1 MKWRWWASLLP
12 LLLGGMGWWLVRQG
26 WGNAWITDA
35 RYANP
40 RLTLQATGLLSHWLL
55 AIGIALSLGCLLF
68 VATAWR
74 RDQQQ
79 GRTLA
84 DRHTQALAER
94 RRLLQRLDHELKN
107 PLTAMR
113 AALANLLA
121 TAQDREQVNTL
132 QSLETQTVRLSRL
145 TADLRKL
152 AELDARPLE
161 TAPVDLAELLQEA
174 VDLAQEK
181 AETQA
186 RQVTLTVPRAPWP
199 LARVAGDRDL
209 LFLAFYNLLDNALK
223 FTRPG
228 DTVEVRAREDGSA
241 VVVEVADTG
250 PGIAPEEL
258 PHIWEELYRGAN
270 ARSTP
275 GSGLGL
281 ALVRAIVQRHAGQIQ
296 LKSRVSQGT
305 LVTVRLPVA

>member
-1 MKWRWWASLLP
+1 MRWRWWASLLP
-12 LLLGGMGWWLVRQG
+12 LLLGGIGWWLVRQG
-26 WGNAWITDA
+26 WASAWVTDA

-40 RLTLQATGLLSHWLL
+40 RLTLQAAGLLSNWLL
-55 AIGIALSLGCLLF
+55 AAGIALSLGCLLLM
-68 VATAWR
+68 AIAWR
-74 RDQQQ
+74 GERQQ
-79 GRTLA
+79 GRVLQEQQ
-84 DRHTQALAER
+84 RQALAER

-121 TAQDREQVNTL
+121 TTRDREQVSTL

-152 AELDARPLE
+152 SELEARPLE

-181 AETQA
+181 AETNI
-186 RQVTLTVPRAPWP
+186 RQVILTVPRAPWP
-199 LARVAGDRDL
+199 LAKVAGDRDL

-228 DTVEVRAREDGSA
+228 DTVEVRAREDGAA

-250 PGIAPEEL
+250 PGIVPEEL

-270 ARSTP
+270 ARSIP

-281 ALVRAIVQRHAGQIQ
+281 ALVRAIVQRHRGRVQ
-296 LKSRVSQGT
+296 LNSRVGQGT
-305 LVTVRLPVA
+305 LVAVRLPVA